1 MSPARVSTWAA
12 DNPEVIP
19 QDDTFP
25 AVLPPHKV
33 IEADAVEPPPLLAVT
48 FSATLAALILVSDTA
63 LLFLEPTNTPSC
75 FSLVDL
81 TFELYPYR
89 TAVSPVSCLI

>member
-1 MSPARVSTWAA
+1 MSPARVSVLAA
-12 DNPEVIP
+12 DSPEVIP

-25 AVLPPHKV
+25 VVLPPHKV
-33 IEADAVEPPPLLAVT
+33 IEADAVEPPPRLAVT

-63 LLFLEPTNTPSC
+63 LPFLEPTNTPSC